1 MKQNYTLKMRPINE
15 QPSYSNNN
23 QICTILSSDCIK
35 ILLSIF
41 SLKEANSVFQSFKR
55 ESARM
60 HCENNYVPAARN

>member
-41 SLKEANSVFQSFKR
+41 SLKEANSVFQFQT
-55 ESARM
+55 
-60 HCENNYVPAARN
+60 